1 MGLSILLQFGINI
14 YEAYDDG
21 YFNNFLNGFG
31 GDFSSTYGGYPG
43 CGMPPTQFNYL
54 FRASQL
60 GYY

>member
-1 MGLSILLQFGINI
+1 MGLSILLQSEINM

-31 GDFSSTYGGYPG
+31 RDFSSTYGGYPG
-43 CGMPPTQFNYL
+43 YGMPPTQFGYP